1 MYFNKV
7 KNKNI
12 IPHPM
17 LHITV
22 SILAPSKIE
31 IYPDLNYKVVK
42 VLCYN
47 AQIKCFQEIDTNRWI
62 KVNYSI
68 CQIWSTFVTKS

>member
-31 IYPDLNYKVVK
+31 IYPDLNYKVSRYFATTHRLNVFK
-42 VLCYN
+42 KSI
-47 AQIKCFQEIDTNRWI
+47 QIEG
-62 KVNYSI
+62 
-68 CQIWSTFVTKS
+68 